1 MSENEDGQIVDP
13 ELVENTNNEENEAA
27 AAAAAAEAEAAAEA
41 AKTANKGNQNPTT
54 PIEIPAE
61 ETIGEGV
68 KIVWGTQSYQADFST
83 KTADASQKK
92 TNDLPADSDV
102 EKPTDQEIDAYM
114 RDSHEEE
121 KLSLEDLRITAE
133 LVVELVDA
141 VNSTAIGAW
150 TKESSERF
158 ELENDKKRTLVTLL
172 TKVFYIYQTKLGPLA
187 GLVIAALL
195 YFGMTWKAGWDV
207 KKVKKEDEERK
218 AIEERKARNRE
229 RIQKHRNRITSAIGL
244 ESLPMKKIA
253 TKMGVQVTEI
263 KEHLKDMCDKG
274 ELFADHSEAIVKYK
288 LA

>member
-1 MSENEDGQIVDP
+1 MSDNVEEIVDP
-13 ELVENTNNEENEAA
+13 ELVENTTDKESE
-27 AAAAAAEAEAAAEA
+27 AAAAAAEAEAVAAAEAEA
-41 AKTANKGNQNPTT
+41 AKTNKTANQNPKT
-54 PIEIPAE
+54 PLEIPAE
-61 ETIGEGV
+61 ETIGDSV
-68 KIVWGTQSYQADFST
+68 KIVWGDQSFQSDFST

-92 TNDLPADSDV
+92 TNDLPDGEV

-114 RDSHEEE
+114 RDTQEEE

-158 ELENDKKRTLVTLL
+158 ELENNKKRTLVTLL

-207 KKVKKEDEERK
+207 KKIKKEDEERK
-218 AIEERKARNRE
+218 AIEDRKAKNRE
-229 RIQKHRNRITSAIGL
+229 RIQKHRNKITSAIGL

-253 TKMGVQVTEI
+253 SKMGVNTTEI

-274 ELFADHSEAIVKYK
+274 ELFADYSEPIVKYK
-288 LA
+288 IA